1 MLKINLK
8 QDRKKGHKR
17 YLWVPIYLLY
27 AHPKNSIQFNFF
39 LSFTFFQYV
48 SFVASITLNSIQDVY
63 PFCKHS
69 LYNTILC
76 NMSKK
81 SHDFL
86 QQISIRV
93 TYSVNVTDGTV
104 GEIIIND
111 QINSNEVHS
120 SSHQLRTDQY
130 PCLPWAEIFDSII
143 SLQLN

>member
-1 MLKINLK
+1 MSTYLFVVCPP
-8 QDRKKGHKR
+8 KKR
-17 YLWVPIYLLY
+17 
-27 AHPKNSIQFNFF
+27 IQFNFF

-86 QQISIRV
+86 QQISIWV

-104 GEIIIND
+104 REIIVND
-111 QINSNEVHS
+111 QIHSNKVHS